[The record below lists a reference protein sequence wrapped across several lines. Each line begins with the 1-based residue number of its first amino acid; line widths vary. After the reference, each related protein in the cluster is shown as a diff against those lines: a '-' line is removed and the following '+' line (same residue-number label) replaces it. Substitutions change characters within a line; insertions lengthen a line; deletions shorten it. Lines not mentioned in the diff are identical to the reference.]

1 MKNIHFYDVL
11 WYTDIIK
18 TGDRSYKRAYME
30 LNSSGDGIDSWK
42 EVNLIYNAALRQIE
56 TKMEILNDEFQHV
69 HQYNPIEH
77 IKSRIKTP
85 ESIVKKL
92 KRHGYESTIENMVRY
107 INDIAGIRII
117 CSFTSDIYRIADMIR
132 DQKDIRVLAI
142 KDYITYPKAS
152 GYRSYHMIV
161 TVPVYLSDRI
171 VDTKVEIQIRTVA
184 MDFWASLEHKIH
196 YKFEGDA
203 PEHIK
208 SELIECSR
216 MVSDLDAR
224 MLSLNDE
231 ILALAQSKED
241 VYQTP
246 GKK

>member
-1 MKNIHFYDVL
+1 MERMLMQDDSVL
-11 WYTDIIK
+11 
-18 TGDRSYKRAYME
+18 
-30 LNSSGDGIDSWK
+30 SW
-42 EVNLIYNAALRQIE
+42 NTAMLIYNSALKE
-56 TKMEILNDEFQHV
+56 MGTKVEILNDEFQHV

-77 IKSRIKTP
+77 IKARIKTP

-92 KRHGYESTIENMVRY
+92 KRYGQESTIDNMVKY

-132 DQKDIRVLAI
+132 DQKDIRVIAV

-152 GYRSYHMIV
+152 GYKSYHMIV
-161 TVPVYLSDRI
+161 SIPVYLSDRT

-203 PEHIK
+203 PENIK
-208 SELIECSR
+208 NELVECAR

-224 MLSLNDE
+224 MLSLNEE
-231 ILALAQSKED
+231 ILAISKKQEEEKR
-241 VYQTP
+241 QNA
-246 GKK
+246 